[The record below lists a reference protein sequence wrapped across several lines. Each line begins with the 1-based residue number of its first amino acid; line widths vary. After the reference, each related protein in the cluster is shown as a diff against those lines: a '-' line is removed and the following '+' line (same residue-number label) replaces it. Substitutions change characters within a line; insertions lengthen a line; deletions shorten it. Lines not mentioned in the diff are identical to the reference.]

1 MNIFSHGENIQNF
14 AKTIECNLNEVI
26 DFSLNINFVK
36 PQINIDFNHVEITSY
51 PNYDQIY
58 ENIAKLYSVKKGEI
72 ELFNG
77 GSSAIFSLFKHLA
90 LEKCVIYSPAYLEY
104 KKAATLFGYETM
116 IINRFID
123 IDEPVEKN
131 SLVIFVNP
139 SSPDGRY
146 YPLETLFERWRDANA
161 TVLIDES
168 FLDFT
173 NEKSAIEFI
182 KCYPKLYILKSM
194 SKFYGTAGVRI
205 SAIISNKIAISQL
218 KHTEPMWKISQF
230 DIHYVSEALK
240 DKSFKKI
247 AKALGAKNN
256 IVLEQILIT
265 SNLFE
270 KVYPSSSNFILGKL
284 AKLKA
289 NELQNYLSN
298 YKILIRD
305 CSNFDGLD
313 ESYVRF
319 SVKSTKELEE
329 LEKALKNFTH
339 T

>member
-1 MNIFSHGENIQNF
+1 MNTFSHGGDKEHF
-14 AKTIECNLNEVI
+14 AKTFQCSVDEII
-26 DFSLNINFVK
+26 DFSSNINFVK
-36 PQINIDFNHVEITSY
+36 PQINIDFNHIEITSY
-51 PNYDQIY
+51 PNYDQTY
-58 ENIAKLYSVKKGEI
+58 ENIAKLYGVKKGEL

-77 GSSAIFSLFKHLA
+77 GSSAIFSLLQHLR

-104 KKAATLFGYETM
+104 KKAATLFGYETI

-123 IDEPVEKN
+123 IDEPIEEN

-139 SSPDGRY
+139 STPDGKY
-146 YPLETLFERWRDANA
+146 YPLETLFEKWKDANA

-173 NEKSAIEFI
+173 NQKSAIELL

-194 SKFYGTAGVRI
+194 TKFYGSAGIRI
-205 SAIISNKIAISQL
+205 GVIISNKIAIMKL
-218 KHTEPMWKISQF
+218 KLTEPLWKISQF
-230 DIHYVSEALK
+230 DIHYLNEALK

-247 AKALGAKNN
+247 AKGLNSKNN
-256 IVLEQILIT
+256 ILLENILQN

-270 KVYPSSSNFILGKL
+270 RIYPSSGNFILGKL

-289 NELQNYLSN
+289 NELQKILAKQ
-298 YKILIRD
+298 KILIRD

-319 SVKSTKELEE
+319 AVKSTKDLEK
-329 LEKALKNFTH
+329 LEKALKH
-339 T
+339 M